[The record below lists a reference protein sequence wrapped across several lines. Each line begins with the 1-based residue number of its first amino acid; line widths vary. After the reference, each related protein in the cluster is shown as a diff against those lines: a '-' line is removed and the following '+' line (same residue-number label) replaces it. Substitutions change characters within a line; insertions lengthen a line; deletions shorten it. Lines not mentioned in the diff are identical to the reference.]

1 MSKKGGGRHKR
12 GERCQSLSPASPEK
26 RVPWTECSE
35 NPHLPDGSIAR
46 EQGRSTGVGLICR
59 NPPLEHS
66 CVPLFW
72 PSQPHLQTI
81 WCYHRS
87 SSKFTNSRGENTP
100 LHWHT
105 YPSTSSVYHSA
116 RTLRRWPFWSRLR
129 ILSGMNQFTSV
140 QLALQNDDTE
150 FMNLQSCESCSFF
163 LNLQ

>member
-1 MSKKGGGRHKR
+1 MSKKGGGSAQKGREVPIIVSSIPGEEGTVNRMLWESSSVWRIHSSWARQIHR
-12 GERCQSLSPASPEK
+12 G
-26 RVPWTECSE
+26 W
-35 NPHLPDGSIAR
+35 PHLQKPALGAFVSLCSD
-46 EQGRSTGVGLICR
+46 
-59 NPPLEHS
+59 P
-66 CVPLFW
+66 
-72 PSQPHLQTI
+72 QPHLQTI

-105 YPSTSSVYHSA
+105 YPSTPSVYHSA